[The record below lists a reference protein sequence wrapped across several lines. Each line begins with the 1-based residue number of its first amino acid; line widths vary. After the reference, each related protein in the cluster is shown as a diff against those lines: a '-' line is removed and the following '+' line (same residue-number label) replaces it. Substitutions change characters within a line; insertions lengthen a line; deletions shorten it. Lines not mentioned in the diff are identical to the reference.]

1 MTDPM
6 LDTITVTLQRD
17 AEEQFFNIP
26 LEFELAAKHVLLTKD
41 GNRLIIETATV
52 TNAANLESLEP
63 ESDNAQSGKSSF

>member
-1 MTDPM
+1 MTDTM

-17 AEEQFFNIP
+17 EQGQFLNIP
-26 LEFELAAKHVLLTKD
+26 LEFELAANDVLLTKD

-63 ESDNAQSGKSSF
+63 ESDKTQSGKSPF

>member
-17 AEEQFFNIP
+17 AEGQFFNIP
-26 LEFELAAKHVLLTKD
+26 LEFELAAKNVLLTKD

>member
-6 LDTITVTLQRD
+6 LDTTTVTLQRD
-17 AEEQFFNIP
+17 VEGQFLNIP
-26 LEFELAAKHVLLTKD
+26 LEFELATNDVLLTKD

-63 ESDNAQSGKSSF
+63 ESENAPSGKSPF

>member
-6 LDTITVTLQRD
+6 LDTTTVTLQHD
-17 AEEQFFNIP
+17 AEGRFLNIP
-26 LEFELAAKHVLLTKD
+26 LEFELATNDVLLTKD

-63 ESDNAQSGKSSF
+63 ESENTPSGKSPF